1 MTAVTTRRLL
11 AVAIGLAAILDIRAV
26 LAGDTAQE
34 YVFKPLATALILLLA
49 ATGPAPVHA
58 SPRALVVIGLVAS
71 LAGDVF
77 LMLPGDRFVPGLAA
91 FLAAH
96 VLYTVAFTRDGWRAT
111 GWPALACGLYV
122 AALLWWVLPGA
133 GRVQG
138 PVTVY
143 ALVIGTMAWQA
154 LQRALAWRTTGP
166 VLAAAGAVLFV
177 VSDSALAVN
186 RFVEPFW
193 WAPIAVMGTYVPAQ
207 WLIASSA
214 GGGWLAG
221 RER

>member
-11 AVAIGLAAILDIRAV
+11 SVAIGLAALLDIRAV
-26 LAGDTAQE
+26 LAGDAAQE
-34 YVFKPLATALILLLA
+34 YVFKPLATVLILVLA

-58 SPRALVVIGLVAS
+58 SPRGLVVAGLVAS

-77 LMLPGDRFVPGLAA
+77 LMLPGEWFVPGLAA
-91 FLAAH
+91 FLVAH

-111 GWPALACGLYV
+111 PWPALACALYV
-122 AALLWWVLPGA
+122 TALLWWILPRA
-133 GRVQG
+133 GHVQG

-143 ALVIGTMAWQA
+143 ALVIGIMAWQA

-177 VSDSALAVN
+177 VSDSALAAN
-186 RFVEPFW
+186 RFAEPFW
-193 WAPIAVMGTYVPAQ
+193 WAPVAVMGTYVPAQ

-214 GGGWLAG
+214 SGGWLAG
-221 RER
+221 RQ